1 MRIPDDHA
9 TCNVAVEEKS
19 SDSVLSF
26 WKEMLTLRKEREDQL
41 VCLSHLSAVNILN
54 RQIYGSFELLSPDDE
69 RVFAYYRADRTILVI
84 LNFSEEVVDYKSPVD
99 LSSATV
105 IKSTEY
111 GAVEANDGQVQIR
124 PYSGSIW
131 VL

>member
-1 MRIPDDHA
+1 MRIPDDYT
-9 TCNVAVEEKS
+9 TCNVAVEENS

-26 WKEMLTLRKEREDQL
+26 WKEMLALRKEREDQL
-41 VCLSHLSAVNILN
+41 VCPPHLSIVNILN

-105 IKSTEY
+105 IKSTED
-111 GAVEANDGQVQIR
+111 GAVEAQDGQVQIQ